1 MRTRAIYSTAI
12 VAAALLLAA
21 GTLVL
26 AALNEHGSLVEK
38 LSALAVTALPYPIVG
53 ALIAH
58 RLPRNAVGWVLV
70 AIGLLQ
76 GVQLFTDEYAYRSF
90 VTEAGPLPFGPE
102 VAWLSF
108 WTWMPSLALLVTL
121 TLLLFPDGRPPS
133 PKWRW
138 GVWFAATGVGLIV
151 LIPAVAAWPY
161 RGRGLEATGHVEG
174 VAEDG
179 FLAFALVTAGVII
192 LLSAIASVASV
203 IVRFRTS
210 SGVERQ
216 QLKWFTYAGG
226 FAFAITASAFL
237 PLPRAEWFEVAFELL
252 FGFGLLIVPIAIG
265 IAILKH
271 RLYEIDRIIN
281 RTLVY
286 GAVTGSLA
294 LVYATFVFAFG
305 AILGTFGSGNNL
317 VVAGATLTVAA
328 MFRPL
333 RRRVQDFIDRRF
345 NRSRYDAARTVD
357 AFGTRL
363 RHQTDLQLLTDD
375 LLSIVQQTMQPASV
389 SLWLR
394 WAAR

>member
-21 GTLVL
+21 GTLAL
-26 AALNEHGSLVEK
+26 AALNEHGSLDEK
-38 LSALAVTALPYPIVG
+38 LWALVATALPYPIVG

-58 RLPRNAVGWVLV
+58 RLPKNAVGWVLV

-76 GVQLFTDEYAYRSF
+76 GVQVFTDEYAYRSF
-90 VTEAGPLPFGPE
+90 MTEAGPLPFGPE

-121 TLLLFPDGRPPS
+121 MLLLFPDGRPPS

-138 GVWFAATGVGLIV
+138 SVWIAVMGVGLIA

-161 RGRGLEATGHVEG
+161 RGTGLEATGHVEG

-179 FLAFALVTAGVII
+179 FLAFALITAGVII
-192 LLSAIASVASV
+192 LLSALASVASV
-203 IVRFRTS
+203 IVRFRSS
-210 SGVERQ
+210 SGTERQ
-216 QLKWFTYAGG
+216 RLKWFTYAGG
-226 FAFAITASAFL
+226 LAFAVTASAFL
-237 PLPRAEWFEVAFELL
+237 PLPQADWFEVAFDLL
-252 FGFGLLIVPIAIG
+252 FGFSLLIVPIAIG

-357 AFGTRL
+357 AFGARL
-363 RHQTDLQLLTDD
+363 RHQTDLQRLTDD
-375 LLSIVQQTMQPASV
+375 LLAIVHQTMQPASV

-394 WAAR
+394 RAAR

>member
-1 MRTRAIYSTAI
+1 LRTRAIYSTAI

>member
-1 MRTRAIYSTAI
+1 LRTRAIYSTAI

-179 FLAFALVTAGVII
+179 FLAFALVAAGVII

-226 FAFAITASAFL
+226 FAFAVTASAFL

-375 LLSIVQQTMQPASV
+375 LLAIVHQTMQPASV

-394 WAAR
+394 RAAR

>member
-58 RLPRNAVGWVLV
+58 RLSRNAVGWVLV

-226 FAFAITASAFL
+226 FAFAVTASAFL

-375 LLSIVQQTMQPASV
+375 LLAIVHQTMQPASV

-394 WAAR
+394 RAAR

>member
-179 FLAFALVTAGVII
+179 FLAFALVTAGGHH
-192 LLSAIASVASV
+192 S
-203 IVRFRTS
+203 F
-210 SGVERQ
+210 
-216 QLKWFTYAGG
+216 
-226 FAFAITASAFL
+226 
-237 PLPRAEWFEVAFELL
+237 
-252 FGFGLLIVPIAIG
+252 
-265 IAILKH
+265 
-271 RLYEIDRIIN
+271 
-281 RTLVY
+281 
-286 GAVTGSLA
+286 
-294 LVYATFVFAFG
+294 
-305 AILGTFGSGNNL
+305 
-317 VVAGATLTVAA
+317 
-328 MFRPL
+328 
-333 RRRVQDFIDRRF
+333 
-345 NRSRYDAARTVD
+345 
-357 AFGTRL
+357 
-363 RHQTDLQLLTDD
+363 
-375 LLSIVQQTMQPASV
+375 
-389 SLWLR
+389 
-394 WAAR
+394 

>member
-1 MRTRAIYSTAI
+1 VIYSTAI
-12 VAAALLLAA
+12 VVTALLMAG

-26 AALNEHGSLVEK
+26 AALNGHGSLVDK

-76 GVQLFTDEYAYRSF
+76 GVQLFTDEYSYRSF
-90 VTEAGPLPFGPE
+90 MTEAGPLPFGPE

-121 TLLLFPDGRPPS
+121 MLLLFPDGRPPS

-138 GVWFAATGVGLIV
+138 TVWIAAMGVGLIT

-161 RGRGLEATGHVEG
+161 RGEGLEATGHVEG

-179 FLAFALVTAGVII
+179 FLEFAVIAAGVII
-192 LLSAIASVASV
+192 LLSALASVASV
-203 IVRFRTS
+203 IVRFRSS

-226 FAFAITASAFL
+226 LAFVVIASAFL
-237 PLPRAEWFEVAFELL
+237 PLPRAKWFEVAFELL

-265 IAILKH
+265 IAILRH

-286 GAVTGSLA
+286 GAVTGSLV
-294 LVYATFVFAFG
+294 LIYATFVFAFG
-305 AILGTFGSGNNL
+305 AILGSFGSGNNL

-328 MFRPL
+328 LFRPL

-357 AFGTRL
+357 AFGSRL
-363 RHQTDLQLLTDD
+363 RHQTDLQVLTDD
-375 LLSIVQQTMQPASV
+375 LLAIVRQTMQPASV

-394 WAAR
+394 RAAR